1 MHIFQSGKLT
11 PWIVS
16 PTDLVLLFVS
26 LQKPNIKGSLN
37 NTITNRKWQEATWVS
52 INLVG
57 ANMH

>member
-1 MHIFQSGKLT
+1 MHIFLSGKLT

-26 LQKPNIKGSLN
+26 LQKPNIKGYLY
-37 NTITNRKWQEATWVS
+37 NTITNRQGQETTWVS
-52 INLVG
+52 INLVE